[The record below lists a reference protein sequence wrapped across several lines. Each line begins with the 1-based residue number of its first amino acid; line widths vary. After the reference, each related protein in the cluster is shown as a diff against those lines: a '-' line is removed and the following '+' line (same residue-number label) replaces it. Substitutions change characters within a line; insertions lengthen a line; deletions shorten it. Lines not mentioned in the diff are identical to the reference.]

1 MRKNVKAEIL
11 SASAVEHRENDNI
24 DYVSR
29 KKYADMSLE
38 ELEML
43 MLEREKQEFGKINK

>member
-1 MRKNVKAEIL
+1 MRKSIEAEIL
-11 SASAVEHRENDNI
+11 SESTVEYRENDNV

-38 ELEML
+38 ELERL